1 MLLDKNRF
9 LHLAIDMG
17 LTRSERMK
25 LRFALGKCFCTNE
38 AFLEERDRVYGLI
51 ATVSPLALDVD
62 EISVW
67 AGYDETLA
75 WMLSVPHI
83 AAVLPDKDGWLVV
96 ILTNDGT
103 PQHGRLSNRQC
114 HSMLMRLNLTSRD
127 ARHRQEY
134 VGVVGLWEIGEST
147 ETFMSMFR
155 DNAEFYDSFNR
166 MLTARHGYAN
176 RMTIIV
182 CDGVGRQPRPPPRMP
197 ALCALTFL
205 VRWRDIAVCHIRACG
220 RLRWGIIL
228 GTAAMLRPTAAVF
241 APCQRHT
248 STNVHGW
255 RQTRC
260 SSS

>member
-1 MLLDKNRF
+1 MNLVDREDYHDRRTCPERIMLLDKNRF

-38 AFLEERDRVYGLI
+38 EFLEERDRVYGLI

-182 CDGVGRQPRPPPRMP
+182 CDGVGRQPRPPPVCLP
-197 ALCALTFL
+197 C
-205 VRWRDIAVCHIRACG
+205 VRSRSW
-220 RLRWGIIL
+220 
-228 GTAAMLRPTAAVF
+228 
-241 APCQRHT
+241 
-248 STNVHGW
+248 
-255 RQTRC
+255 
-260 SSS
+260 